1 MSFGKDLLIGI
12 VVGLAIYFAL
22 DLLFFFLLPEIAAAT
37 LFFIKLGIFAAI
49 VAVVVICLFVVR
61 SRNN

>member
-1 MSFGKDLLIGI
+1 MSFGKELLIGI
-12 VVGLAIYFAL
+12 VVGLVIYFAL

-37 LFFIKLGIFAAI
+37 LFFVKLGIIVAI
-49 VAVVVICLFVVR
+49 VAIVAICLFVVR